1 MTEPRDSDSEMPS
14 FPFPWTT
21 RPDGRAVDAL
31 LAGTCQPEEAPAE
44 LHAVAEV
51 FAALRA
57 PADQR
62 EVAGWGQAL
71 VAYREVAARPEAA
84 SGSRWRRI
92 AASLGTKLAAVAGVA
107 VVAVLGGGVA
117 AAYTGNLPTT
127 LQKVAHDTIAAP
139 GVRVNRAAPTPGGP
153 VHPVHPVGPSATGS
167 AAYGLCQAYQHAK
180 EHGNASQRAVA
191 FRNLVN
197 AAGGADRVEAY
208 CAKIQH
214 PGPANPSAS
223 APGRRVGQSGS
234 PGHATHHP
242 QGKPTTTT
250 TPPGKNKKHHG
261 GGNEHGNQSP
271 DNRSPRG

>member
-14 FPFPWTT
+14 FPLPWTT

-44 LHAVAEV
+44 LRAVAEV
-51 FAALRA
+51 FAALKA

-71 VAYREVAARPEAA
+71 IAYREVAAGPEAA
-84 SGSRWRRI
+84 SRSRWRRRI
-92 AASLGTKLAAVAGVA
+92 AAPLGTKLAAVAGVA

-117 AAYTGNLPTT
+117 AAYTGNLPVT
-127 LQKVAHDTIAAP
+127 LQRVAHDTIAAP
-139 GVRVNRAAPTPGGP
+139 GVPVTRAAPTPGGP
-153 VHPVHPVGPSATGS
+153 VHPVYPVGPRATGS

-197 AAGGADRVEAY
+197 AAGGSGQVAAY
-208 CAKIQH
+208 CAAVQH
-214 PGPANPSAS
+214 PGAANP
-223 APGRRVGQSGS
+223 PGRRVGQ
-234 PGHATHHP
+234 PGATPTHPSHH
-242 QGKPTTTT
+242 GKPTTAPTT
-250 TPPGKNKKHHG
+250 APSHGNGNGNG
-261 GGNEHGNQSP
+261 GGNGNGNGNGKSHGQAS
-271 DNRSPRG
+271 